1 MDCAVDSA
9 DVTDVERF
17 AGKEE
22 TVGNWFGKILLS
34 GETVN
39 GNITV
44 GAARKW
50 IMTPVVKI
58 RSL

>member
-1 MDCAVDSA
+1 MDSA

-39 GNITV
+39 GNVTV

-58 RSL
+58 RSV